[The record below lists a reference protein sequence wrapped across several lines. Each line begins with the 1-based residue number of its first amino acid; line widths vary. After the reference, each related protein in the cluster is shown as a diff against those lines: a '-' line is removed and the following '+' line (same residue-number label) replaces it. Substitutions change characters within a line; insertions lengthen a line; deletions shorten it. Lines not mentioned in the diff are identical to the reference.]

1 LTDCDN
7 FPNLCDPQPQ
17 GEVVPMDRAV
27 VSDRPLL
34 AEGYLRVSVFINL
47 PALLREMG
55 QDPAPIAAAVG
66 IELGLLDDPDN
77 TIQFV
82 IASRLLA
89 LCVERTGCG
98 HFGLL
103 LGMRSKTSDLG
114 LVGHLMQH
122 SPDVAAALRNLILH
136 LHLQDRGAVPT
147 LTVKSGVAVL
157 GYAIYQPGVVRAEQI
172 YDGAMAIAFNIMAAL
187 CGPTWRPTEVLLSR
201 SNPSDPAPYRRFF
214 RAPLRFDADQTALV
228 FPASWLD
235 LPLEGSDPALR
246 RALEAQ
252 VNALEALGNG
262 DVVAQLRRVLR
273 TMLVSG
279 SGSAEQVAQLFS
291 MHRRTLNRRLR
302 ARDTTFHALV
312 EQTRFDIASHFLER
326 TQLAIVEIASALDY
340 ADASAFTRAFKRWS
354 GTTPAAWRDKS
365 KRG

>member
-1 LTDCDN
+1 
-7 FPNLCDPQPQ
+7 
-17 GEVVPMDRAV
+17 MDRAFTPIH
-27 VSDRPLL
+27 PLL
-34 AEGYLRVSVFINL
+34 PNGYLRVSVFIHL
-47 PALLREMG
+47 PGLLREMG

-66 IELGLLDDPDN
+66 IDLGLFDDPDN

-82 IASRLLA
+82 TASRLLA
-89 LCVERTGCG
+89 LCVERTRCG

-103 LGMRSKTSDLG
+103 VGMRSRTSDLG
-114 LVGHLMQH
+114 LVGELVEN
-122 SPDVAAALRNLILH
+122 SPDVGAALRNLILH
-136 LHLQDRGAVPT
+136 LHLHDRGAVPT
-147 LTVKSGVAVL
+147 LTVKSGVAVF

-172 YDGAMAIAFNIMAAL
+172 YDGAMAVAFNIMAAL
-187 CGPTWRPTEVLLSR
+187 CGPSWRPTEVLLSR
-201 SNPSDPAPYRRFF
+201 SNPSDPVPYRRFF

-228 FPASWLD
+228 FPASWLER
-235 LPLEGSDPALR
+235 PLEGSDPALR

-302 ARDTTFHALV
+302 AQDTTFHALV
-312 EQTRFDIASHFLER
+312 QETRFDIARHFLER

-340 ADASAFTRAFKRWS
+340 SDASAFTRAFKRWS
-354 GTTPAAWRDKS
+354 GTTPAAWRNKDN
-365 KRG
+365 RG